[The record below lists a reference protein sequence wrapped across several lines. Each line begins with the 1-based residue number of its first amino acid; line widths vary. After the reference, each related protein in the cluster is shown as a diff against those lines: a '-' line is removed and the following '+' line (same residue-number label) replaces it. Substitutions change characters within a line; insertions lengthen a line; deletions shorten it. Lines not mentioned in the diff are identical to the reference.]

1 MSWKFWKKKD
11 EPPPPPDK
19 EWAPPTDLYD
29 MSKLS
34 GVMYARSVAPF
45 GGWQN
50 LSIDVP
56 AHSVDIFRNVFNLF
70 EVWTWFIL
78 VKNRYGTQ
86 ASRIALDVFSLQA
99 SRETGVSDASQ
110 LVKSI
115 AHIEDVASRAS
126 AAAQTAENRTNGI
139 PWTRLAAIDLLTL
152 LGESSYYSGAPGTF
166 GGNEVLLGQCIAKAI
181 GNINGGF
188 DDLLRP
194 VVFRPDKFVEW
205 VWRARPGGYERHLQR
220 RFDNPL
226 FTRDRRIVTA
236 LDVYLA
242 RVSDDAA
249 LEKLR
254 NKVNAFVNAQPEDL
268 PLDAARWCNE
278 TRETIDKFLDECYRV
293 GGDMQ
298 EIVSTLR
305 RERNRAIVVWKAL
318 LGNDAEKLES
328 LERAE
333 EEMTKW
339 EWLRNEF
346 VQQSSVRDYV
356 PIEELAS
363 ALLSEPVENIRAY
376 CKNLLVINKDRDDPI
391 PILRNVALSL
401 VRDAS
406 VEMLGT
412 GREVPDWKRKV
423 DAISNP

>member
-1 MSWKFWKKKD
+1 M
-11 EPPPPPDK
+11 
-19 EWAPPTDLYD
+19 
-29 MSKLS
+29 
-34 GVMYARSVAPF
+34 
-45 GGWQN
+45 
-50 LSIDVP
+50 
-56 AHSVDIFRNVFNLF
+56 
-70 EVWTWFIL
+70 
-78 VKNRYGTQ
+78 
-86 ASRIALDVFSLQA
+86 
-99 SRETGVSDASQ
+99 
-110 LVKSI
+110 
-115 AHIEDVASRAS
+115 
-126 AAAQTAENRTNGI
+126 
-139 PWTRLAAIDLLTL
+139 
-152 LGESSYYSGAPGTF
+152 
-166 GGNEVLLGQCIAKAI
+166 
-181 GNINGGF
+181 
-188 DDLLRP
+188 
-194 VVFRPDKFVEW
+194 
-205 VWRARPGGYERHLQR
+205 
-220 RFDNPL
+220 
-226 FTRDRRIVTA
+226 
-236 LDVYLA
+236 
-242 RVSDDAA
+242 
-249 LEKLR
+249 
-254 NKVNAFVNAQPEDL
+254 NAFVNAQPEDL